1 MNKEHVKAL
10 NFIQEGNRLVDI
22 SRDTGLSINVV
33 KNLSRLNKMY
43 EDLQDIGLDDVY
55 INLFRSMDFKAL
67 ELADVVRSKDIDF
80 IIEVLG
86 SVSNAKKKDIK
97 NIIKSIKEK
106 GNQVNLL
113 KSEIKSKK
121 DTQDDIQER
130 LQIAQEELKNNSD
143 ELEYKLFSELSS
155 KEREFFQAHVKKKDN
170 KYILVKKLVRD
181 FQKDLEQ
188 EGILKQ
194 GGYLWYIQDIET
206 FVSICKKKIEN
217 KEELMWKDWS
227 QFDSYGRYSLTYR
240 ITLYRDDDTY
250 KIDSKLDKLDIF
262 NRLDEIKQLK
272 NELTEARREVKD
284 IKSKEAGS
292 YKQNTQIV
300 NAVAINEIEG
310 HRLIQDIMC
319 KYYYVKGNIAVPEVS
334 KDEFRFDCFTYN
346 FNKDIEIVEVKNS
359 RSDFIGDKKY
369 LKYKNYCNKLY
380 FALNSEIVLKESE
393 IENLKNEGVGL
404 YKVDLV
410 SNHIETVL
418 EAKEMPLND
427 VLKKE
432 LINEAEKML
441 IVKSRNGY

>member
-1 MNKEHVKAL
+1 MNKEHIKAL

-33 KNLSRLNKMY
+33 KNLSRLNKMHQ
-43 EDLQDIGLDDVY
+43 DLQEIGLDDVY

-97 NIIKSIKEK
+97 GTVKNIQEK
-106 GNQVNLL
+106 RNQISLL
-113 KSEIKSKK
+113 QSEIKSKK
-121 DTQDDIQER
+121 NIQDNIQEK
-130 LQIAQEELKNNSD
+130 LHLTQEEFKNNSNK
-143 ELEYKLFSELSS
+143 LEYSLFAELSS
-155 KEREFFQAHVKKKDN
+155 KEMEFFRTHIKKKDDR
-170 KYILVKKLVRD
+170 YILVKKLVRD
-181 FQKDLEQ
+181 FQKNLEDD
-188 EGILKQ
+188 GILKLK
-194 GGYLWYIQDIET
+194 GYLWYIEDIET
-206 FVSICKKKIEN
+206 FVSICKERIEN
-217 KEELMWKDWS
+217 KEEIMWKDWS

-250 KIDSKLDKLDIF
+250 KIDSKLDELDIF
-262 NRLDEIKQLK
+262 SKLDEIKQLK

-319 KYYYVKGNIAVPEVS
+319 KYYYVRGNIAVPEVS

-346 FNKDIEIVEVKNS
+346 FNKNIEIVEVKNS

-380 FALNSEIVLKESE
+380 FALNSQITLKESE
-393 IENLKNEGVGL
+393 IERLKSEGVGL

-410 SNHIETVL
+410 TNSIEMVL